1 MTLFALTGSNSL
13 ASTGNWSESEVI
25 ELDKKLFDSLKPNQI
40 IFIHYQS
47 VYSGENVRRVKV
59 GRRTHSKKYNQNK
72 IKLEPVID
80 APTPK
85 TVRPCPYYLYERQG
99 RVSAAHGDLA
109 IVVTRVRK

>member
-1 MTLFALTGSNSL
+1 MTLFALTGPSSL
-13 ASTGNWSESEVI
+13 SSSGSWSEAEVI
-25 ELDKKLFDSLKPNQI
+25 ELDKKLFDSLKHNQI

-47 VYSGENVRRVKV
+47 SYSGETVRKVKV

-72 IKLEPVID
+72 IKLDPVIN

-85 TVRPCPYYLYERQG
+85 TVKPCPYYLYERNG
-99 RVSAAHGDLA
+99 RVDAAHGDLA